1 VVEQE
6 LRIETSNESVLV
18 QMESDHEWENF
29 NISSEVAEEFQ
40 AP

>member
-1 VVEQE
+1 
-6 LRIETSNESVLV
+6 
-18 QMESDHEWENF
+18 MESDQEWENF